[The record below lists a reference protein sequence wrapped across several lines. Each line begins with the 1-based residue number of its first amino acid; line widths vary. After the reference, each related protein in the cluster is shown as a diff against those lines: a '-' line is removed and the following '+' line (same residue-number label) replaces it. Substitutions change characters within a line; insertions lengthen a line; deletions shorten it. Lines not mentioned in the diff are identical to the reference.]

1 VKTVGDIFKFQKLG
15 FLIISCAKNCL
26 QHQIKNQSVNIL
38 QSVFFHKSGI
48 MNARKKN
55 MPTKILVIDD
65 DLAITELMSMLLKTH
80 GFDVITTNSGVEGV
94 KLVEEKSP
102 SVVLLD
108 LMMPDMDGWQVSK
121 AVRAFSN
128 VPILILSAIND
139 PSMVASVLDT
149 GADDFLVK
157 PVPSSVLVA
166 HIRKMV
172 RQTGSLDKVNL
183 KKNSNPIAR
192 NTQPILS

>member
-1 VKTVGDIFKFQKLG
+1 
-15 FLIISCAKNCL
+15 
-26 QHQIKNQSVNIL
+26 
-38 QSVFFHKSGI
+38 
-48 MNARKKN
+48 

-65 DLAITELMSMLLKTH
+65 DMAITELMSMLLKTH

-94 KLVEEKSP
+94 KLVREKNP
-102 SVVLLD
+102 HVVLLD

-121 AVRAFSN
+121 AIRAFNN

-172 RQTGSLDKVNL
+172 RRNTGSLSNL
-183 KKNSNPIAR
+183 NHNKNDTLI
-192 NTQPILS
+192 TQPISS

>member
-1 VKTVGDIFKFQKLG
+1 M
-15 FLIISCAKNCL
+15 S
-26 QHQIKNQSVNIL
+26 
-38 QSVFFHKSGI
+38 
-48 MNARKKN
+48 
-55 MPTKILVIDD
+55 TKILVIDD
-65 DLAITELMSMLLKTH
+65 DLAITELMNMLLKTH
-80 GFDVITTNSGVEGV
+80 GFDVITTNSGAEGV
-94 KLVEEKSP
+94 KLVEARSP
-102 SVVLLD
+102 NVVLLD

-121 AVRAFSN
+121 AIRLFSN

-183 KKNSNPIAR
+183 KKNSNPLPR
-192 NTQPILS
+192 NTQPIPS

>member
-1 VKTVGDIFKFQKLG
+1 M
-15 FLIISCAKNCL
+15 S
-26 QHQIKNQSVNIL
+26 
-38 QSVFFHKSGI
+38 
-48 MNARKKN
+48 
-55 MPTKILVIDD
+55 TKILVIDD

-80 GFDVITTNSGVEGV
+80 GFDVITTNSGAEGV
-94 KLVEEKSP
+94 KLVKEKNP
-102 SVVLLD
+102 SVVILD

-121 AVRAFSN
+121 AIRAFNN

-172 RQTGSLDKVNL
+172 RRNTGALNNLNL
-183 KKNSNPIAR
+183 KKKDALATP
-192 NTQPILS
+192 PLSSS

>member
-1 VKTVGDIFKFQKLG
+1 
-15 FLIISCAKNCL
+15 
-26 QHQIKNQSVNIL
+26 
-38 QSVFFHKSGI
+38 
-48 MNARKKN
+48 

-65 DLAITELMSMLLKTH
+65 DIAITELMSMLLKTH
-80 GFDVITTNSGVEGV
+80 GFDVITTNSGAEGV
-94 KLVEEKSP
+94 RLVREKSP
-102 SVVLLD
+102 NVVLLD

-121 AVRAFSN
+121 AIRAFNN

-139 PSMVASVLDT
+139 PAMVASVLDT

-172 RQTGSLDKVNL
+172 RRNTGSLNSLNL
-183 KKNSNPIAR
+183 KKNEILM
-192 NTQPILS
+192 TQPVSS

>member
-1 VKTVGDIFKFQKLG
+1 
-15 FLIISCAKNCL
+15 
-26 QHQIKNQSVNIL
+26 
-38 QSVFFHKSGI
+38 
-48 MNARKKN
+48 

-65 DLAITELMSMLLKTH
+65 DMAITELLSMLLKTH
-80 GFDVITTNSGVEGV
+80 GFDVLTTNSGVEGV
-94 KLVEEKSP
+94 KLVKEKNP
-102 SVVLLD
+102 NVVLLD
-108 LMMPDMDGWQVSK
+108 LMMPDLDGWQVSK
-121 AVRAFSN
+121 AIRAFNN

-172 RQTGSLDKVNL
+172 RRNTGSLSSLNHT
-183 KKNSNPIAR
+183 KNDTLI
-192 NTQPILS
+192 TQPISS

>member
-1 VKTVGDIFKFQKLG
+1 M
-15 FLIISCAKNCL
+15 S
-26 QHQIKNQSVNIL
+26 
-38 QSVFFHKSGI
+38 
-48 MNARKKN
+48 
-55 MPTKILVIDD
+55 TKILVIDD

-80 GFDVITTNSGVEGV
+80 GFDVITTNSGAEGV
-94 KLVEEKSP
+94 KLVKEKNP
-102 SVVLLD
+102 SVVILD

-121 AVRAFSN
+121 AIRAFNN

-166 HIRKMV
+166 HIRKMI
-172 RQTGSLDKVNL
+172 R
-183 KKNSNPIAR
+183 R
-192 NTQPILS
+192 NTGALNNLNIKKKDSLVTQPLSS

>member
-1 VKTVGDIFKFQKLG
+1 M
-15 FLIISCAKNCL
+15 S
-26 QHQIKNQSVNIL
+26 
-38 QSVFFHKSGI
+38 
-48 MNARKKN
+48 
-55 MPTKILVIDD
+55 TKILVIDD
-65 DLAITELMSMLLKTH
+65 DLAIIELMSMLLKTH
-80 GFDVITTNSGVEGV
+80 GFDVITTNSGAEGV
-94 KLVEEKSP
+94 KLVKEKNP
-102 SVVLLD
+102 SVVILD

-121 AVRAFSN
+121 AIRAFNN

-172 RQTGSLDKVNL
+172 R
-183 KKNSNPIAR
+183 R
-192 NTQPILS
+192 NTSALNNLNIKKKDPLVTQPLSSS

>member
-1 VKTVGDIFKFQKLG
+1 
-15 FLIISCAKNCL
+15 
-26 QHQIKNQSVNIL
+26 
-38 QSVFFHKSGI
+38 
-48 MNARKKN
+48 

-65 DLAITELMSMLLKTH
+65 DVAITELMSMLLKTH
-80 GFDVITTNSGVEGV
+80 GFDVITTNSGAEGV
-94 KLVEEKSP
+94 RLVREKNP

-121 AVRAFSN
+121 AIRTFNN

-139 PSMVASVLDT
+139 PAMVASVLDT

-172 RQTGSLDKVNL
+172 RRNTGALSNLNL
-183 KKNSNPIAR
+183 KKNDTLI
-192 NTQPILS
+192 TQPISS